1 MTWIA
6 EMGTT
11 LSKKYEQLMFADT
24 EAMTEAESRFFES
37 VSTHRHVVSIDVV
50 IIGTPMD
57 NREFH
62 PRRVI

>member
-1 MTWIA
+1 
-6 EMGTT
+6 MGST
-11 LSKKYEQLMFADT
+11 LREKNEQLMFADT
-24 EAMTEAESRFFES
+24 EAMTEAERRFFES

-50 IIGTPMD
+50 VIGIPMD

>member
-1 MTWIA
+1 
-6 EMGTT
+6 
-11 LSKKYEQLMFADT
+11 MFADT

-62 PRRVI
+62 PRRVIQEARKEGE